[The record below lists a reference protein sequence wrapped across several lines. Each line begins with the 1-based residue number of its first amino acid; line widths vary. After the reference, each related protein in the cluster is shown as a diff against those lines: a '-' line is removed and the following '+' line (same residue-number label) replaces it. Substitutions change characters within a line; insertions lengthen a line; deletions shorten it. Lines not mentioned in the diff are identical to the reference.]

1 MITSLF
7 LSDFKS
13 VFVCHFTGKI
23 SSFEFYPK
31 TVFFKCKWRI
41 SRSSIVH
48 VQTLEGSI
56 EGKMTLKTHQLK
68 IAACKRNLGRGRVQT
83 ETENTPPVPVA
94 SRLSLGPITPSR
106 KKQQI
111 TETFISQLNECYLGS
126 STTTCQ
132 TPDDEFIRWD
142 DGGMTGTRPIRK
154 EACTLIRS
162 FANPKK
168 MLRIGNWNVRTMN
181 CSWRSGKMEKYL
193 TTGDVGWSFVSLR
206 RQISW
211 NVEIGEE

>member
-1 MITSLF
+1 MRSEHFDHDFGWCNYFTYQIELSCHFGLLRKMNKVITAFSIFSNPWSLF
-7 LSDFKS
+7 YF
-13 VFVCHFTGKI
+13 
-23 SSFEFYPK
+23 
-31 TVFFKCKWRI
+31 
-41 SRSSIVH
+41 
-48 VQTLEGSI
+48 
-56 EGKMTLKTHQLK
+56 
-68 IAACKRNLGRGRVQT
+68 
-83 ETENTPPVPVA
+83 VPVG

-111 TETFISQLNECYLGS
+111 TETLISQLNECYVGS

-132 TPDDEFIRWD
+132 TPDGEFIRWD
-142 DGGMTGTRPIRK
+142 DGGMTGAHPIWK
-154 EACTLIRS
+154 EACTLIKS

-181 CSWRSGKMEKYL
+181 CSWRSGKMKGYL

-206 RQISW
+206 REISW